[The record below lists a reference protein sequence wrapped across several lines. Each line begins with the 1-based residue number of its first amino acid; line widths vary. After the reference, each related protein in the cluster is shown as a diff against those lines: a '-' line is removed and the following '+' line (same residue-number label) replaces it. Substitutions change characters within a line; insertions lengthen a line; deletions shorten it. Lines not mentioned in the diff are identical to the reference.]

1 MAGRSP
7 QRISTIPSQ
16 VGIGPR
22 IIRMPKNES
31 DGPAEHAGH
40 EDDAKRIEADLSR
53 VGEVLHAL
61 EPRGDGP
68 RSQSGDAAP

>member
-1 MAGRSP
+1 
-7 QRISTIPSQ
+7 
-16 VGIGPR
+16 
-22 IIRMPKNES
+22 MPKNES